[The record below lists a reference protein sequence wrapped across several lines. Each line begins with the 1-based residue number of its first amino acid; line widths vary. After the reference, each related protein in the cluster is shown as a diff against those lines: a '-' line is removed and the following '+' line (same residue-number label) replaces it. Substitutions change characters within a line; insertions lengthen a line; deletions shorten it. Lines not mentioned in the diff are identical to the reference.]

1 MLPKLRDK
9 LKGVREEAAGWIKE
23 PDSGPKALQGAV
35 VVLRSYGQVVFA
47 THAASGLFLLIA
59 LATISRST
67 VWFSLIGI
75 AAASLSAY
83 AFKAE
88 GSFIRQGIFGF
99 NGALLGIFWS
109 WYFTVSIVSVLLL
122 VAMAVI
128 VYLVQSIL
136 MNKLSLG
143 RFNLPVMSLPSVIA
157 LITSLLIVYWL
168 VYNAGLIPAA
178 AIYMMGGYSPE
189 PLMPMEGVLKNL
201 LPGLPLPQHVIAW
214 LLIFTGILVHSR
226 ISAFAAALGA
236 LGGYAITK
244 MLPATA
250 GALYT
255 SDLFIGFNA
264 IPVSIGLLGVFLV
277 ANGQAFFLTFAGLAI
292 CCVFWLLLVQLFGL
306 LNFPFL
312 TLPFN
317 LTILAVL
324 TTLKKMNLPS
334 AGLYPVPLEVITTP
348 EKIILWHKNNIL
360 PRAAVKTPE
369 TVVKLLLH
377 PSRFFRPS
385 SEEIDAFR
393 SLVDGAGK
401 IAVLSGAGTSTESG
415 IPDFRGHY
423 NFWRKFGAE
432 DFTYQNFLNREDVR
446 ARYWAMERQFY
457 HLILRARVNPTHR
470 AAKWLDDQNRLSCI
484 VTQNV
489 DGLFQKAGVNPEKV
503 IEIHGTEHKV
513 RCLNCGAIGNRQD
526 IETMFPAGIYIP
538 YCYTCYGWLKPAT
551 VLMGEE
557 LDKSLFERALSK
569 ILSSDL
575 LIIMGTSLQ
584 VDPVASI
591 PAMAWKKG
599 IPIVIINS
607 TPTSQN
613 HLARQFIHCPTGTF
627 FKKFLR
633 RIAEGR

>member
-9 LKGVREEAAGWIKE
+9 LKSVREEAAGRIKAS
-23 PDSGPKALQGAV
+23 DGGPKALQGAV
-35 VVLRSYGQVVFA
+35 VVLCSYGQVVFA
-47 THAASGLFLLIA
+47 TRAASGLFLLLA

-67 VWFSLIGI
+67 VFFSLIGI
-75 AAASLSAY
+75 VVASLSAY

-88 GSFIRQGIFGF
+88 RRFIRQGIFGF

-122 VAMAVI
+122 VVMAVI
-128 VYLVQSIL
+128 VYLVQSFL
-136 MNKLSLG
+136 MNKLSMG

-168 VYNAGLIPAA
+168 VYNAMLIPAPA
-178 AIYMMGGYSPE
+178 MYMMGGYSPE
-189 PLMPMEGVLKNL
+189 PLIPVEGVLKNL
-201 LPGLPLPQHVIAW
+201 LPGLATPPHVIAW
-214 LLIFTGILVHSR
+214 LLIFTGILIHSR
-226 ISAFAAALGA
+226 LSAFAALLGA
-236 LGGYAITK
+236 AGGYVITK

-250 GALYT
+250 GVLYT

-277 ANGQAFFLTFAGLAI
+277 ANGQAFLFTFAGLAL
-292 CCVFWLLLVQLFGL
+292 CCVFWLFLVQLFGL

-324 TTLKKMNLPS
+324 TVLKKMNS
-334 AGLYPVPLEVITTP
+334 QAAGLYPVPLEVITTP
-348 EKIILWHKNNIL
+348 EKIIHWHKNYIL
-360 PRAAVKTPE
+360 PRAAVRTPE
-369 TVVKLLLH
+369 TVVQLLLH
-377 PSRFFRPS
+377 PSRFFRPNRK
-385 SEEIDAFR
+385 EILRFR
-393 SLVDGAGK
+393 EMVDGAEK
-401 IAVLSGAGTSTESG
+401 IVILSGAGTSTESG

-423 NFWRKFGAE
+423 DFWRKFGAE
-432 DFTYQNFLNREDVR
+432 DFTYQNFLAREDVR

-457 HLILRARVNPTHR
+457 HMILRSKVNPTHR
-470 AAKWLDDQNRLSCI
+470 AAKWLDDQKRLSCI

-489 DGLFQKAGVNPEKV
+489 DGLFQKAGLSPEKV
-503 IEIHGTEHKV
+503 IEIHGTEHQV
-513 RCLNCGAIGNRQD
+513 RCLKCGALGNRQD
-526 IETMFPAGIYIP
+526 VEAMFTAGIYIP
-538 YCYTCYGWLKPAT
+538 YCYTCYGLLKPAT

-557 LDKSLFERALSK
+557 LDKALFEHALSK

-584 VDPVASI
+584 VEPVASI

-599 IPIVIINS
+599 IPIMIINS

-613 HLARQFIHCPTGTF
+613 HLSKWFVQCSTGKF

-633 RIAEGR
+633 QVKKGN

>member
-1 MLPKLRDK
+1 MLLNLRDK
-9 LKGVREEAAGWIKE
+9 LQGVLEEAAGWIKA
-23 PDSGPKALQGAV
+23 PDSGPNALQAAV
-35 VVLRSYGQVVFA
+35 IVLRSYGQVVFA
-47 THAASGLFLLIA
+47 AHAVSGLFLLIA

-67 VWFSLIGI
+67 VWFSLVGI

-83 AFKAE
+83 AFRAE
-88 GSFIRQGIFGF
+88 RSFIRQGIFGF

-122 VAMAVI
+122 VVMAVI
-128 VYLVQSIL
+128 VYLVQSFL

-143 RFNLPVMSLPSVIA
+143 RFNLPVMSLPSVIV
-157 LITSLLIVYWL
+157 LIASLLIVYWL
-168 VYNAGLIPAA
+168 VYNAWLIPAS
-178 AIYMMGGYSPE
+178 AIYRMGGYTAE
-189 PLMPMEGVLKNL
+189 PLIPMEGVLKSL
-201 LPGLPLPQHVIAW
+201 LPGLPLPRHVVAW
-214 LLIFTGILVHSR
+214 LLIFTGILIFSR

-236 LGGYAITK
+236 LSGYAITR
-244 MLPATA
+244 MLPATT
-250 GALYT
+250 GVLYT

-277 ANGQAFFLTFAGLAI
+277 ANGPAFFFTFAGLVV
-292 CCVFWLLLVQLFGL
+292 CSVFWLLLIQLFGL

-324 TTLKKMNLPS
+324 ITLKKMNSPP

-348 EKIILWHKNNIL
+348 EQIILWHKNNIL

-369 TVVKLLLH
+369 TVAQLLLH
-377 PSRFFRPS
+377 PSRLFRPS
-385 SEEIDAFR
+385 REEINAVQV
-393 SLVDGAGK
+393 LVDGAEK

-457 HLILRARVNPTHR
+457 AMILRARVNPTHQ
-470 AAKWLDDQNRLSCI
+470 AVKWLDDQNRLSCI

-503 IEIHGTEHKV
+503 IEIHGTEHQV

-538 YCYTCYGWLKPAT
+538 YCYACYGWLKPAT

-557 LDKSLFERALSK
+557 LDKALFESALSK

-591 PAMAWKKG
+591 PALAWKKG
-599 IPIVIINS
+599 IPIIIINS
-607 TPTSQN
+607 TPTPQN
-613 HLARQFIHCPTGTF
+613 HLSKLFIHCPTGKF
-627 FKKFLR
+627 FRKFLR
-633 RIAEGR
+633 QVEKRR